1 MRLIFMG
8 TPDFAAEGLKA
19 LLGAGHEISLV
30 LTQPDRPRG
39 RHSAPRKSEV
49 RLLAEEHGISVLTPS
64 RLFTDEEAIG
74 RIRELSPELI
84 VVSAFGQLLP
94 KEVLEIPDY
103 GCVNIHA
110 SLLPRF
116 RGASPVQW
124 AILSGDKESGVT
136 TMQMD
141 EGLDTGDILLQESVP
156 LAKDETGGSLFEKL
170 SKLGGKL
177 ILETIDGL
185 ERGTI
190 QRRRQP
196 EEGALRV
203 GLLKKSSGLLN
214 WNEPSDRLERRIRAL
229 NPWPGSFSYLLG
241 KQLKL
246 WKADSLPGAVMRESF
261 PGSEDWM
268 KSASCRRRRER
279 SFPGRIFSFG
289 GMRESFISRRDETI
303 SSSDAGRDFS
313 GSSSFR
319 RREEGEWM
327 PPPSSGAEGSFPFKL
342 LSSLRTRVGI
352 GRAAAMIFERM
363 EPDRSFLTVRANGTG
378 ASPP

>member
-156 LAKDETGGSLFEKL
+156 LAKGETGGSLFEKL

-246 WKADSLPGAVMRESF
+246 WKADSLPGGSDAGELSRIGRLDEERILSEAEGAKLPREDF
-261 PGSEDWM
+261 LFRGDAGGLYLEKGRNDILIR
-268 KSASCRRRRER
+268 CGEGFLRILELQEEGRRRMDAA
-279 SFPGRIFSFG
+279 SFLRGRRIFS
-289 GMRESFISRRDETI
+289 
-303 SSSDAGRDFS
+303 
-313 GSSSFR
+313 
-319 RREEGEWM
+319 
-327 PPPSSGAEGSFPFKL
+327 
-342 LSSLRTRVGI
+342 V
-352 GRAAAMIFERM
+352 
-363 EPDRSFLTVRANGTG
+363 
-378 ASPP
+378 